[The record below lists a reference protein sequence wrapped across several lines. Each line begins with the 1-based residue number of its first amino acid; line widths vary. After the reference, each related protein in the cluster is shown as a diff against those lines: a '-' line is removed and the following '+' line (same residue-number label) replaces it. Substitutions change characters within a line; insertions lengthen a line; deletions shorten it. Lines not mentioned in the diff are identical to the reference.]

1 MTDRERAV
9 TLRDLQVGQVFT
21 TGSVVIEQDEIV
33 AFAARFDPQPMH
45 LDEAGARDTLFG
57 RLVASGWHVGALT
70 ARLVVDARPFGATPL
85 IGAEIGQIRFR
96 RPVLPGTRLSCR
108 VTVVGFAESR
118 RPGTGYARL
127 RLETFDADAGEVL
140 MVQEWKMILPT
151 GDGA

>member
-1 MTDRERAV
+1 MN
-9 TLRDLQVGQVFT
+9 GT
-21 TGSVVIEQDEIV
+21 TH
-33 AFAARFDPQPMH
+33 RFGAS
-45 LDEAGARDTLFG
+45 EATSWCVPLFG

-127 RLETFDADAGEVL
+127 RLETFDADADEVL
-140 MVQEWKMILPT
+140 IVQEWKMILPT